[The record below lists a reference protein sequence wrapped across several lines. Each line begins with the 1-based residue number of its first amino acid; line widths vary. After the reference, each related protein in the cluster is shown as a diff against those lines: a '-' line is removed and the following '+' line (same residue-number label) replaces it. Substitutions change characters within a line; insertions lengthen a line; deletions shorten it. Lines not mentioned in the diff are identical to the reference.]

1 MNREERVVFC
11 KDYITRLL
19 IGKLDG
25 WKTHY
30 DKLTYEGKVETLY
43 DPDWDNSGYGRK
55 YNHYEVSEIV
65 DLDTIHQWVGNND
78 LWSEVWEMTIE
89 EEYDNVVEYFLRETP
104 GGIVGSEE
112 FYDYQDMYY
121 ENYPNDPDFSFID
134 TLLYEI
140 FDIFYY
146 EEYLDYVERDRH
158 KGTDPYYK
166 NDFLKKI
173 CRDKEQ
179 MREYK
184 LQLLLMGW
192 YETPTRK
199 ENSCEIVDIVET
211 YVDEWNHQYRNL
223 TFKFYYEGYSGT
235 IIWSEDWGTYE
246 LYEVDGEGFD
256 LDGGWYG
263 TPRHKGVYKILNEKR
278 DKYYDSIG

>member
-1 MNREERVVFC
+1 MKREERVGFC
-11 KDYITRLL
+11 KDYITTLL
-19 IGKLDG
+19 VGKLDG
-25 WKTHY
+25 WKTQY
-30 DKLTYEGKVETLY
+30 DKLSYEGKVETLY
-43 DPDWDNSGYGRK
+43 DPDWDNGGYGRK
-55 YNHYEVSEIV
+55 YNHYEDSEIV
-65 DLDTIHQWVGNND
+65 DLDRIHQWIETNE
-78 LWSEVWEMTIE
+78 LWVEIWEMTHE
-89 EEYDNVVEYFLRETP
+89 EEYDTIVEYFLRETP

-112 FYDYQDMYY
+112 FYEYEEGYY
-121 ENYPNDPDFSFID
+121 ENFGSSPDYGFID

-146 EEYLDYVERDRH
+146 ESYLDYVERDIH
-158 KGTDPYYK
+158 KGVEPHYK

-173 CRDKEQ
+173 CKDKEQ

-199 ENSCEIVDIVET
+199 ENSCEIVKVVET

-223 TFKFYYEGYSGT
+223 TFQFYYEGYSGT

-246 LYEVDGEGFD
+246 LYDVDGEGFD
-256 LDGGWYG
+256 LDGGWNE

-278 DKYYDSIG
+278 DLYYDSL